1 MEEQKDNL
9 APTKEVDN
17 ASPTQDVAA
26 PQVTE
31 KAWFELL
38 DNDLKSNPS
47 VTKFKN
53 PGDLAKSYIELQ
65 KTLGKDKIV
74 VPTDKS
80 TPEEWKAFFKKA
92 GAPDKDDEYDVS
104 DEDMPEVARLDAT
117 SKEAFRK
124 AMHAEGYTK
133 KQFDAAWKFYKD
145 STSQRLNQEAE
156 ALKNMRGASEASL
169 RSEWGAAYDGKVAG
183 AQKVIDTFFKDK
195 GIRPEF
201 SILANDKG
209 FIKAMADIAE
219 KIGEDVIAGTPRMTM
234 TPKEAQSELNMMMMD
249 KKHPLHQELHPEHSA
264 AVEKFADLQA
274 LIMAGQAD

>member
-1 MEEQKDNL
+1 MPNETDNL
-9 APTKEVDN
+9 PPTEVDN
-17 ASPTQDVAA
+17 ASPQTT
-26 PQVTE
+26 PEVTE
-31 KAWFELL
+31 KAWFDSL

-65 KTLGKDKIV
+65 KALGKDKVV

-92 GAPDKDDEYDVS
+92 GAPEKDDEYDVS
-104 DEDMPEVARLDAT
+104 DEDMPEMARLDAT

-133 KQFDAAWKFYKD
+133 KQFDAAWTFYKD
-145 STSQRLNQEAE
+145 STNNRLNQQAE
-156 ALKNMRGASEASL
+156 ELKNLRGSSETSL
-169 RSEWGAAYDGKVAG
+169 RGEWGAAYEGKVAG

-219 KIGEDVIAGTPRMTM
+219 KIGEDVIAGSPRMTM
-234 TPKEAQSELNMMMMD
+234 TPKEAETELNEMMMN
-249 KKHPLHQELHPEHSA
+249 KKHPFHLDFHPEHDA
-264 AVEKFADLQA
+264 AVEKFNDLQA
-274 LIMAGQAD
+274 LIMSGQGR